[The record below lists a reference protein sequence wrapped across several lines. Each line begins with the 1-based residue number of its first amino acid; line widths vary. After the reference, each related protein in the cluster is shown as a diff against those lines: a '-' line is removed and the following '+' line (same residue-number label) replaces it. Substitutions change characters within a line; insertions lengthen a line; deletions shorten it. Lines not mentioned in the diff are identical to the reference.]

1 MLSTVLH
8 VDNGTDDPDPGVRE
22 HESDHCCH
30 IKLWIDHQTHHMVHI
45 DKIHDPIV
53 SICLQSEA
61 LTTFNAGLLVHGNVG
76 LVLQE
81 GECASVNPQH
91 DVAPNIRHILLPTMN
106 VVLAHRKA
114 ERVIVEA
121 SLVNFRAK
129 HLVSQNEKVDE
140 NHTEQS
146 HEEVVAWSYRR
157 KAIVQIVRNVTVT
170 AQVLHKEEKVD
181 IHPKAIP
188 ISVGMPQEEPS
199 QVFEYDDGVVCE
211 GCGLV

>member
-1 MLSTVLH
+1 
-8 VDNGTDDPDPGVRE
+8 
-22 HESDHCCH
+22 
-30 IKLWIDHQTHHMVHI
+30 
-45 DKIHDPIV
+45 
-53 SICLQSEA
+53 
-61 LTTFNAGLLVHGNVG
+61 
-76 LVLQE
+76 
-81 GECASVNPQH
+81 
-91 DVAPNIRHILLPTMN
+91 MN

-211 GCGLV
+211 GCGLVWLTALDSDTHVRRLNHIHVVETVTYRQSQFARH